1 MYIYVRLLESIKQ
14 STTLTLKAF
23 KESDIKQYLYK
34 PYINLFMADHVPLS
48 VKGKLLFWSMQILC
62 KQN

>member
-1 MYIYVRLLESIKQ
+1 MIPKGFRNPYIEEEQ
-14 STTLTLKAF
+14 TTQWP
-23 KESDIKQYLYK
+23 KEIQYLYK
-34 PYINLFMADHVPLS
+34 PNIDLFMADHVLLS